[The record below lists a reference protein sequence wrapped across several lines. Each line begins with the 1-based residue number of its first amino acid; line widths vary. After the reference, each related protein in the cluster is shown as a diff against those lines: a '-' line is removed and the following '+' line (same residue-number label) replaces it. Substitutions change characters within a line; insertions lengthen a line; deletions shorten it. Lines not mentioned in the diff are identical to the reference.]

1 MIYQTI
7 ANPLSRK
14 KQKGAI
20 TMISAVL
27 ILILLT
33 EMIIYA
39 VQAGVFEQRKS
50 ANEMR
55 QKIAFHTA
63 DSATQLAKE
72 FLLAN
77 AIFVAADETELVP
90 IVDGKGNITG
100 YRPGWL
106 SAGASRWTQCAGAY
120 ETDTSHA
127 HPCWAESVPAL
138 RDSSY
143 FYSLDGSNFLVEQ
156 ANVDKVVGGGANETA
171 TVQALLC
178 MLDID
183 RDADPVVQGC
193 TYNPTLQDSRY
204 FLVTLLARGQADCNN
219 NGANCTAGALISEKI
234 GSFGPGGGD
243 GGPGAPLTTKSTL
256 PDSGDTDIVTNPNG
270 GGVGVPVSVWIDA
283 NADIEGF
290 GGSWTTCEAHEWY
303 ETDIIPDDYKC
314 PAGSGN
320 CTCDGKKQLSHSAPG
335 AGEQFLNM
343 DMVTDPDFPDDLFF
357 YIFRQEGNEA
367 GVDYVKGIADE
378 VKQGCTDLGPGSYGL
393 IVIEGS
399 CDLNGNVTIG
409 SAKAPVFLVM
419 TGATNS
425 IGGTVDVFGTLFI
438 TDALGT
444 AAVAGHGNITMYGAL
459 IADGDISKFGGN
471 LKLVY
476 VADIVDRSF
485 ETGTFGT
492 VAGGWSDF
500 HADWR

>member
-1 MIYQTI
+1 MIYQT
-7 ANPLSRK
+7 NRKSVSRK
-14 KQKGAI
+14 NQKGAV
-20 TMISAVL
+20 TMFSAIL

-39 VQAGVFEQRKS
+39 VQVGVFEQRKS
-50 ANEMR
+50 GNELR

-63 DSATQLAKE
+63 DSAIQHAKE

-77 AIFVAADETELVP
+77 SIFVASGETELVP
-90 IVDGKGNITG
+90 IVDGKGDIVG
-100 YRPGWL
+100 YKPGWL
-106 SAGASRWTQCAGAY
+106 SAGTDRWTLCAGAY
-120 ETDTSHA
+120 ETDTTHS
-127 HPCWAESVPAL
+127 HPCWAESVPDL
-138 RDSSY
+138 RDNSY
-143 FYSLDGSNFLVEQ
+143 FYNFNDSDILV
-156 ANVDKVVGGGANETA
+156 ANPVVGTGPNETV
-171 TVQALLC
+171 TLHALLC

-193 TYNPTLQDSRY
+193 TTNPGLHDSRY

-219 NGANCTAGALISEKI
+219 NVDCTAEALISEKI

-256 PDSGDTDIVTNPNG
+256 PESGDTDIVTNPNG

-283 NADIEGF
+283 AADIEGF

-303 ETDIIPDDYKC
+303 ETDILPEDYKC

-320 CTCDGKKQLSHSAPG
+320 CTCDGKKQLSHAEPG

-343 DMVTDPDFPDDLFF
+343 DMVPDPMFPPDLFF
-357 YIFRQEGNEA
+357 YLFRQEGNEA
-367 GVDYVKGIADE
+367 GVDYVKGIADD
-378 VKQGCTDLGPGSYGL
+378 VIDDCSGLGQDSYGL
-393 IVIEGS
+393 IVVEGS

-409 SAKAPVFLVM
+409 SPKAPVFLVM
-419 TGATNS
+419 TGASNS
-425 IGGTVDVFGTLFI
+425 LGGTVDFFGTLFI
-438 TDALGT
+438 TDAVNPAASVSGQGT
-444 AAVAGHGNITMYGAL
+444 ITMYGAL

-476 VADIVDRSF
+476 VKDIIDRSF
-485 ETGTFGT
+485 ETGSFGT